1 MGYGVSAKE
10 GTRSMSTP
18 AYIAFVALCLGVVV
32 VFALWCTRRDKQARI
47 DKALHE
53 RALRKERMK

>member
-1 MGYGVSAKE
+1 MN
-10 GTRSMSTP
+10 TP

-32 VFALWCTRRDKQARI
+32 ASALWCTRRDKQARI

-53 RALRKERMK
+53 RAMKEERMK

>member
-1 MGYGVSAKE
+1 
-10 GTRSMSTP
+10 MSTP

-32 VFALWCTRRDKQARI
+32 ASALWCTRRDKQARI

-53 RALRKERMK
+53 RAIKEERMK

>member
-1 MGYGVSAKE
+1 MGTV
-10 GTRSMSTP
+10 T
-18 AYIAFVALCLGVVV
+18 YIVFITACLSIVVAS
-32 VFALWCTRRDKQARI
+32 ALWCTRRDRQARI